1 MSTTDY
7 IVESF
12 LSLVRG
18 LPPDEQ
24 RKVFS
29 SVSKQLEKI
38 RLEVAIPVSI
48 FSKKLGSLESIV
60 KYLIENVGLSTKDIA
75 QILDRSHSSIITTYS
90 KSKKKAGKLKVKK
103 SIYKI
108 PAKIIA
114 DKRFGVLENIV
125 GFLKNEYGLHFSDIA
140 DILERNYQTI
150 RTAYVKYNEK
160 RNGTD

>member
-24 RKVFS
+24 RKVFA
-29 SVSKQLEKI
+29 SVLDSLDKI
-38 RLEVAIPVSI
+38 RMEMAIPVSI
-48 FSKKLGSLESIV
+48 FSRKLGSLESIV
-60 KYLIENVGLSTKDIA
+60 KYLVENVGLSTKEIA
-75 QILDRSHSSIITTYS
+75 KILDRSHSSIITTYS
-90 KSKKKAGKLKVKK
+90 KSKKKAGKIIAKD

-108 PAKIIA
+108 PARVIA

-125 GFLKNEYGLHFSDIA
+125 GFLKSEYGLHFSDIA
-140 DILERNYQTI
+140 GMLERNYQTV